1 MLITFTWMIIIYEG
15 NWKTI
20 SKNYLYINVSLC
32 VVTGPDFNLQETICF
47 TIEKL
52 PFKDGNKSLCQML
65 SVTSYK
71 RPLGLSGQLS
81 IRDSSLTFCQGANIC
96 ISTSRNL
103 IEWSSILA
111 VDTRIQS
118 NRSNECLSGSVDL
131 KIVIDDKWKTKIEK
145 FNIDFLLNYVL
156 EKLNITISK

>member
-1 MLITFTWMIIIYEG
+1 MIIIYEG

-32 VVTGPDFNLQETICF
+32 VVTRPDFNLQETICF

-81 IRDSSLTFCQGANIC
+81 IRDSSLNFCQGANIC

-131 KIVIDDKWKTKIEK
+131 KIVIDDK
-145 FNIDFLLNYVL
+145 
-156 EKLNITISK
+156 